1 MVIGMAMIQFLEN
14 ILFFKLLQSSF
25 DAGTAEMELFKWG

>member
-1 MVIGMAMIQFLEN
+1 MVIGMAMIQFFEN
-14 ILFFKLLQSSF
+14 ILFFKLLQTSF

>member
-1 MVIGMAMIQFLEN
+1 MVIGMAMIQFFEN
-14 ILFFKLLQSSF
+14 LLFFKLLQTSF